1 MEIIDFWILLK
12 KVQEAIQA
20 VVPAGLPVYLVG
32 GALRDLLLSSTV
44 HDLDFV
50 LSGDVLGYA
59 RRIANHLEGAYYPM
73 DPVRKTAR
81 VILID
86 VDGNRTLLDFSEQ
99 RGAALLDDLLRRDF
113 TINAIALSMNNLD
126 QVIDPLRGAADLR
139 QKVLRTC
146 SDTSMQADPV
156 RVLRA
161 IRLAVD
167 LELKLLP
174 ETKQQIL
181 EAASLL
187 PEVSPERMRDEL
199 FRILES
205 TSPDTA
211 MRLFDH
217 FGLIQYVLP
226 ELQQLKG
233 VTQSKPH
240 VLDVWEHT
248 LAVLNWLER
257 ILEVL
262 GVIYDEES
270 SSNLSLGLVS
280 MQIGR
285 YRQQIHNHLNV
296 YLNVNR
302 SPRGLLCLAALYHD
316 VAKPQTRQVEP
327 GGRIRFFEHDQIG
340 AEVITHRASELHFSN
355 DEIHRLALIVR
366 HHMRPLLLSQG
377 TDMPSRRS
385 VYRFFRD
392 VDVAGIDIAL
402 LSLADTLATYGP
414 DLPQALW
421 ARQLEVVRMLME
433 AWWEHPEKQVAPV
446 ALVNGNDVM
455 KIFDLPPGRHI
466 GEILEA
472 VREAQASG
480 EVNSRQEALDLA
492 SRIVEKNRLDNA
504 SEGWNSLLE
513 NPQG

>member
-1 MEIIDFWILLK
+1 
-12 KVQEAIQA
+12 
-20 VVPAGLPVYLVG
+20 
-32 GALRDLLLSSTV
+32 
-44 HDLDFV
+44 
-50 LSGDVLGYA
+50 
-59 RRIANHLEGAYYPM
+59 
-73 DPVRKTAR
+73 
-81 VILID
+81 
-86 VDGNRTLLDFSEQ
+86 
-99 RGAALLDDLLRRDF
+99 
-113 TINAIALSMNNLD
+113 
-126 QVIDPLRGAADLR
+126 
-139 QKVLRTC
+139 
-146 SDTSMQADPV
+146 
-156 RVLRA
+156 
-161 IRLAVD
+161 
-167 LELKLLP
+167 
-174 ETKQQIL
+174 
-181 EAASLL
+181 
-187 PEVSPERMRDEL
+187 
-199 FRILES
+199 
-205 TSPDTA
+205 
-211 MRLFDH
+211 
-217 FGLIQYVLP
+217 
-226 ELQQLKG
+226 
-233 VTQSKPH
+233 
-240 VLDVWEHT
+240 
-248 LAVLNWLER
+248 
-257 ILEVL
+257 
-262 GVIYDEES
+262 
-270 SSNLSLGLVS
+270 
-280 MQIGR
+280 
-285 YRQQIHNHLNV
+285 LNV

-377 TDMPSRRS
+377 TEMPSRRS

-402 LSLADTLATYGP
+402 LSLADTLSTYGP